1 VLISYVSTH
10 NLTELCNTP
19 KAKIMAL
26 DKKQTPAPKE
36 TSGEDL
42 KDGSSKELKKS
53 MDTAEAGA
61 AKKTSATKTPQKIQ
75 DGDTSEK
82 KREY

>member
-1 VLISYVSTH
+1 
-10 NLTELCNTP
+10 
-19 KAKIMAL
+19 MAL
-26 DKKQTPAPKE
+26 DKKQTPAPKA
-36 TSGEDL
+36 TSGKDL
-42 KDGSSKELKKS
+42 KDGDSKELKKS
-53 MDTAEAGA
+53 MHTAEAGA